1 MREAN
6 SKALFVLCLCFAR
19 ALRGFERLLKDVFCA
34 QGSKELADPTDPLN
48 VAPGLAKIHD
58 KLNQKNAQN
67 QEVDY
72 FGRKT
77 DPAKMADLNKV
88 RHDIHDTLTNKFV

>member
-1 MREAN
+1 M
-6 SKALFVLCLCFAR
+6 
-19 ALRGFERLLKDVFCA
+19 FCA